1 LKLKVVKCRQKQ
13 NERNEDSHYMQNIHV
28 VTTRFNTDTWNEN
41 SEYRKRIREFETKEE
56 DGAGTGAGAGA
67 GTGEPCKLT
76 RCIYG
81 APQKLTEK
89 IGNNELVFVVE
100 MNNTINKVEGVGL
113 IRNQV
118 LNKTDN
124 AFYYRV
130 YKNGNYNRYIY
141 KSAYHLDRKTLETL
155 CERLVVIL
163 DFICFKGKTHLKRG
177 SGFTRIPDKLYK
189 YKICEGF
196 NMKSMLREVFK
207 TYYTSK
213 KVV

>member
-1 LKLKVVKCRQKQ
+1 
-13 NERNEDSHYMQNIHV
+13 MQNIHV
-28 VTTRFNTDTWNEN
+28 VTTRFNKDTWNEN
-41 SEYRKRIREFETKEE
+41 SEYRKRIREFEMKEKNN
-56 DGAGTGAGAGA
+56 D
-67 GTGEPCKLT
+67 EPIDDADTVKLT

-141 KSAYHLDRKTLETL
+141 KSAYHLDRRTLETL

-177 SGFTRIPDKLYK
+177 SGFTRIPDKLYEH
-189 YKICEGF
+189 KICDGF
-196 NMKSMLREVFK
+196 HMKSMLREVFK
-207 TYYTSK
+207 TYYTSQRK
-213 KVV
+213 

>member
-1 LKLKVVKCRQKQ
+1 
-13 NERNEDSHYMQNIHV
+13 MQNIHV
-28 VTTRFNTDTWNEN
+28 VTTRFNKDTWNEN
-41 SEYRKRIREFETKEE
+41 FEYRKRIREFEMKEKND
-56 DGAGTGAGAGA
+56 DGSVDDADTV
-67 GTGEPCKLT
+67 KLT

-100 MNNTINKVEGVGL
+100 MNNTVNKVEGVGL

-141 KSAYHLDRKTLETL
+141 KSAYHLDRRTLETL

-177 SGFTRIPDKLYK
+177 SGFTRIPDKLYEH
-189 YKICEGF
+189 KICEGF
-196 NMKSMLREVFK
+196 HMKSMLREVFK
-207 TYYTSK
+207 TYYTTQRK
-213 KVV
+213 